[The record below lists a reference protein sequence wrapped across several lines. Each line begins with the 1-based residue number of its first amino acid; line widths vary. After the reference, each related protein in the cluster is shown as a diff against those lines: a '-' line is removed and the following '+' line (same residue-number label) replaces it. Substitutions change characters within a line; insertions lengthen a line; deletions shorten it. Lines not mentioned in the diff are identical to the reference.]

1 MRYIVGG
8 DFDIVSKEEVV
19 KDWRPESISR
29 IGSPPSQ
36 SEGPMCSCA
45 LFWTVLCSVF
55 YVLSVSEI

>member
-1 MRYIVGG
+1 MHYIVVG

-36 SEGPMCSCA
+36 SEGPMCS
-45 LFWTVLCSVF
+45 VLCSVF

>member
-36 SEGPMCSCA
+36 SEGPMC
-45 LFWTVLCSVF
+45 TVLDCTVF
-55 YVLSVSEI
+55 CIFVLSVSEI